1 MRLDSRQNVVRA
13 TGGAVSLRPLLT
25 TAPGAVLAA
34 LAFALAA
41 APARADVSSWL
52 FAGAG
57 PSGLFRSGASNDY
70 AASMQLDAGM
80 GSTPKAAVAVGG
92 LLRMHTRFGDGTDL
106 GLYVRTA
113 TGGFSRGTWGG
124 AIDLGG
130 YERWWGQ
137 AAPGYAGSIVLGAP
151 WGITLSLD
159 AARDTKEVN
168 TFACVLG
175 IDFARLTVY
184 RSSGLGWMPNPFP
197 SPRPSERER

>member
-1 MRLDSRQNVVRA
+1 M
-13 TGGAVSLRPLLT
+13 SLRPSLSA
-25 TAPGAVLAA
+25 APLAA
-34 LAFALAA
+34 LALVLAA
-41 APARADVSSWL
+41 APARADVSSWI

-57 PSGLFRSGASNDY
+57 PSGLYRSGASGEY

-80 GSTPKAAVAVGG
+80 GSSPSAAVVVGG
-92 LLRMHTRFGDGTDL
+92 LFRTRTRFGDGTDL

-113 TGGFSRGTWGG
+113 TGGFTRGTWGG

-137 AAPGYAGSIVLGAP
+137 AAPGYGGSIVLGAP

-168 TFACVLG
+168 TFAAVLG

-197 SPRPSERER
+197 SPRPGESSR